1 MAINPY
7 HIVEEINGIR
17 CSIIEKKVSA
27 DRAAFIKTILESS
40 GQEVVTKTEEDGSIT
55 VGVTN
60 IVFNLIYALYA
71 RSLRTPNNKLVIPSF
86 WYQKQQ
92 TDQFY
97 WDYK

>member
-27 DRAAFIKTILESS
+27 ERAAFVKSILESS
-40 GQEVVTKTEEDGSIT
+40 GQEVLTRTEEDASVTI
-55 VGVTN
+55 GVTN
-60 IVFNLIYALYA
+60 IVFNAVHALYA
-71 RSLRTPNNKLVIPSF
+71 RTLKTADKKVVTPAQ

-97 WDYK
+97 WNYK

>member
-7 HIVEEINGIR
+7 HIIEEINGTR

-27 DRAAFIKTILESS
+27 ERAAFIKTILESS
-40 GQEVVTKTEEDGSIT
+40 DQEVMTNTAEDGSVT

-60 IVFNLIYALYA
+60 VIFNLVHALYA
-71 RSLRTPNNKLVIPSF
+71 RSLRTPDNKLVTPAY